1 MASLNVELHGELL
14 GRLIGTSRRNF
25 DFVADSAALEKYGL
39 GSQVLS
45 VAVPLLSNNSGGKA
59 DRRRNYF
66 AELLP
71 EGDSLERLA
80 SDLRVPTDDVLRLLA
95 QFGRDVAGAVEI
107 FDPQLPGEPKT
118 PALLPVTEIMIAD
131 LMRNVKSEPFANAPK
146 RGRTSLAGVQEKIVL
161 ARVNKSWNRV
171 LDGYPSTH
179 ILKPSTT
186 SYPTMIFDEEYGQR
200 ICRLL
205 GIANFEV
212 DIQTFDGLDCLV
224 IQRFDRTRDE
234 EPKRIHQEDMNQA
247 LGASKNEKYQEY
259 GGKVSLKR
267 ISQAISRSQEA
278 DTLTRL
284 LRQVTISLAIGN
296 LDMHA
301 KNISI
306 FHFEDGQIALTPAYD
321 MVPQTH
327 LDDDGRMA
335 LAINNQYIHSQIS
348 ANDLIAEAE
357 SWGMRNVRQEIKDTL
372 EQVLGIIGSEA
383 PHKLAHPRLRED
395 IEFFATRLLSGL

>member
-1 MASLNVELHGELL
+1 
-14 GRLIGTSRRNF
+14 
-25 DFVADSAALEKYGL
+25 
-39 GSQVLS
+39 
-45 VAVPLLSNNSGGKA
+45 
-59 DRRRNYF
+59 
-66 AELLP
+66 
-71 EGDSLERLA
+71 
-80 SDLRVPTDDVLRLLA
+80 
-95 QFGRDVAGAVEI
+95 
-107 FDPQLPGEPKT
+107 
-118 PALLPVTEIMIAD
+118 
-131 LMRNVKSEPFANAPK
+131 
-146 RGRTSLAGVQEKIVL
+146 L

-284 LRQVTISLAIGN
+284 LRQVAVSLAIGN

-306 FHFEDGQIALTPAYD
+306 FHFEDGAD
-321 MVPQTH
+321 CS
-327 LDDDGRMA
+327 
-335 LAINNQYIHSQIS
+335 HSS
-348 ANDLIAEAE
+348 
-357 SWGMRNVRQEIKDTL
+357 V
-372 EQVLGIIGSEA
+372 
-383 PHKLAHPRLRED
+383 
-395 IEFFATRLLSGL
+395 

>member
-1 MASLNVELHGELL
+1 MASLNVELHGELV
-14 GRLIGTSRRNF
+14 GRLIGQSKRNF
-25 DFVADSAALEKYGL
+25 DFVADPAALEKYGL

-45 VAVPLLSNNSGGKA
+45 VAVPLLRSSTGGKA

-71 EGDSLERLA
+71 EGESLERLA
-80 SDLRVPTDDVLRLLA
+80 GNLRVPTDDVLRLLA

-107 FDPQLPGEPKT
+107 FDPELPGEPKT
-118 PALLPVTEIMIAD
+118 PALAPVTEIMVAA
-131 LMRNVKSEPFANAPK
+131 LLRNVKGEPFANAPR
-146 RGRTSLAGVQEKIVL
+146 RGRTSLAGVQGKIVL
-161 ARVNKSWNRV
+161 ARANNSWNRV

-179 ILKPSTT
+179 ILKPSSTD
-186 SYPTMIFDEEYGQR
+186 YPTMIFDEEYGQR

-212 DIQTFDGLDCLV
+212 EIEAFDGLDCLV
-224 IQRFDRTRDE
+224 IQRFDRTLDKQ
-234 EPKRIHQEDMNQA
+234 PKRIHQEDMNQA
-247 LGASKNEKYQEY
+247 LGASRNEKYQEY

-267 ISQAISRSQEA
+267 VSQVISRSLEA
-278 DTLTRL
+278 DSLTRL

-306 FHFEDGQIALTPAYD
+306 FHFEDGQIAPTPAYD

-327 LDDDGRMA
+327 LGSDGRMA

-348 ANDLIAEAE
+348 ADDLVAEAE
-357 SWGMRNVRQEIKDTL
+357 SWGMRNVSQEIRDTL
-372 EQVLGIIGSEA
+372 ERVLSIIASEV

-395 IEFFATRLLSGL
+395 IAGFTLRLLAGL